1 MRKIELS
8 VADIEKMADKAFQE
22 LVDANPGINE
32 LDKEIRLMLYEMF
45 GAGYN
50 IAFYDMTKLVQT
62 QEPKFDITD
71 EELN

>member
-22 LVDANPGINE
+22 LVNANPSIYE
-32 LDKEIRLMLYEMF
+32 LDKEIRLMLEEMF
-45 GAGYN
+45 DAGYN
-50 IAFYDMTKLVQT
+50 IAFYDMTKLMQT
-62 QEPKFDITD
+62 QEPKFSITD